1 MSLRTWVRTVS
12 DMTREVISTVE
23 RRRQWPD
30 EEKLRIMSEALA
42 PGSVASVVADRNGVC
57 RSLLYTWLRLARQG
71 RLPRIALSA
80 PAGPPMTRFAAVE
93 VAAPPAP
100 PPITDNAV
108 PKAPAA
114 TTACAPASGRRRS
127 TSIEIVLSNGRIVK
141 VDEGIDP
148 AALARL
154 VSALDGAA
162 A

>member
-1 MSLRTWVRTVS
+1 
-12 DMTREVISTVE
+12 
-23 RRRQWPD
+23 
-30 EEKLRIMSEALA
+30 
-42 PGSVASVVADRNGVC
+42 
-57 RSLLYTWLRLARQG
+57 
-71 RLPRIALSA
+71 
-80 PAGPPMTRFAAVE
+80 MTRFAAVE

-100 PPITDNAV
+100 PPIPDNAV